1 MNISD
6 HTSKLRNYLEF
17 RNYSKNTIDN
27 YCSNF
32 SGFLAYF
39 EKLNI
44 THPERINADMIIK
57 FLSQFKEPSTHSG
70 YHSAIKIYYEKIARV
85 GIEKFKFIERP
96 RKNNKLP
103 IVLSI
108 EEIQRM
114 FNVCDN
120 TKHMVIL
127 ALLYSCG
134 FRVSEL
140 INLKWDHVDRTRGV
154 INIIQ
159 AKGNKDRQ
167 VGLASDIIPLLE
179 AYYQE
184 YKSKEYV
191 LNGQTN
197 IQYTDRSVGEVI
209 KQLAFKAKILNK
221 KVHPHLIRHCYAT
234 HLLEAGTDINL
245 IQKLLGHS
253 NVKTTNIYLHISHNH
268 ISKIPSTLS
277 NIKINNNG
285 RK

>member
-17 RNYSKNTIDN
+17 RNYSKNTVDN

-32 SGFLAYF
+32 SGFLAHF
-39 EKLNI
+39 QKLNI
-44 THPERINADMIIK
+44 THPERISADMIIT

-120 TKHMVIL
+120 KKHTVIL

-140 INLKWDHVDRTRGV
+140 INLKWAHVDRSRGI

-159 AKGNKDRQ
+159 SKNHKDRQ
-167 VGLASDIIPLLE
+167 VGLPVDIIPLLE

-184 YKSKEYV
+184 YKSKIYV
-191 LNGQTN
+191 LNGQSN

-209 KQLAFKAKILNK
+209 KQLASKAKILNK

-268 ISKIPSTLS
+268 ISKIQSPLS
-277 NIKINNNG
+277 NIKLD
-285 RK
+285 K